1 MVHLMAQGC
10 CPLIGRHSP
19 PLAAGHCERQPCCLG
34 VEVGRPALSHG
45 PQAEHWGHGLTP
57 FLPLSFFCS
66 QFYGDRSNPRSIPQL
81 FSPPLS
87 LTERPHLSPEQREA
101 VRVTGRPALP
111 GLDHGPPGEPLSQ
124 PHGPKPRPGP
134 VSGQVALSEGRTLG
148 REERRMPHAHGCP
161 LWGQKRLQP
170 SASPQGALSSGPL
183 FLGHIADCPVGLRET
198 RRRKER
204 VQLPPGARETPRTLG
219 SSTRRARAIQGSLG
233 VCPWCAQG

>member
-19 PLAAGHCERQPCCLG
+19 PWQQGTVSDSPVALG

-45 PQAEHWGHGLTP
+45 PQSEPWGHGITP
-57 FLPLSFFCS
+57 FLPLSFLCS
-66 QFYGDRSNPRSIPQL
+66 QFYGDRSDPRSIPQL

-87 LTERPHLSPEQREA
+87 LTERPYLSFEQREA
-101 VRVTGRPALP
+101 VRVPGRPTLP

-124 PHGPKPRPGP
+124 PHGPKPRPGL

-148 REERRMPHAHGCP
+148 REELRMPHAHGCS
-161 LWGQKRLQP
+161 LWGQKWLQP

-183 FLGHIADCPVGLRET
+183 FLGRIADCPVGLRET
-198 RRRKER
+198 RRKER

-219 SSTRRARAIQGSLG
+219 SSTRRTRAIQGSLG
-233 VCPWCAQG
+233 VCPWCGQG